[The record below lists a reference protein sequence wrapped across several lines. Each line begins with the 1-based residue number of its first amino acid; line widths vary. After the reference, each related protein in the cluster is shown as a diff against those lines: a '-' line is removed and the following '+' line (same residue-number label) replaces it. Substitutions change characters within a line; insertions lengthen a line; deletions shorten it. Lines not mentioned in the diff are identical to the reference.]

1 MEEKIMDDN
10 ILVIGIAGGTGSG
23 KTTLMNNLI
32 SRFEGMVTVISHDN
46 YYKRH
51 DDMTYEER
59 SQLNYDEP
67 AAFDTSLMVYHLEE
81 LRRGHAIECPVY
93 DFTIHNRSEQTIHI
107 VPKKVIIVEGIL
119 IFENEELRN
128 LMDIRIFVDTDA
140 DIRLCR
146 RIKRDVNKRGRTLES
161 VLKQYQD
168 TVKPMHERY
177 VEPSKKYANIVV
189 PRAEKSGG
197 AGHDHRPHPAA
208 SGGSMN
214 YESLIF
220 DIDGTL
226 WDSRALVAEGYNI
239 QLKRRASGTASRRKP

>member
-1 MEEKIMDDN
+1 MDDN

-146 RIKRDVNKRGRTLES
+146 RIKRDVNKRAEPWKAFSSSIRTRS
-161 VLKQYQD
+161 SPC
-168 TVKPMHERY
+168 TSGTWSRARSTPT
-177 VEPSKKYANIVV
+177 SSS
-189 PRAEKSGG
+189 PRAEKIWW
-197 AGHDHRPHPAA
+197 RW
-208 SGGSMN
+208 
-214 YESLIF
+214 
-220 DIDGTL
+220 T
-226 WDSRALVAEGYNI
+226 
-239 QLKRRASGTASRRKP
+239 

>member
-1 MEEKIMDDN
+1 MDDN

-67 AAFDTSLMVYHLEE
+67 ADFDTSLMVYHLEE

-93 DFTIHNRSEQTIHI
+93 DFTIHNWSEQTIHI

-119 IFENEELRN
+119 IFENKELRD
-128 LMDIRIFVDTDA
+128 LCDIKVFIDTDA
-140 DIRLCR
+140 DVRIIR
-146 RIKRDVNKRGRTLES
+146 RIIRDVNERGRTLES
-161 VLKQYQD
+161 IVTQYLT
-168 TVKPMHERY
+168 TVKPMHEQF
-177 VEPSKKYANIVV
+177 VEPSKKFA
-189 PRAEKSGG
+189 
-197 AGHDHRPHPAA
+197 D
-208 SGGSMN
+208 
-214 YESLIF
+214 LI
-220 DIDGTL
+220 IPEG
-226 WDSRALVAEGYNI
+226 GYNRVALDMLNEKI
-239 QLKRRASGTASRRKP
+239 AALLKERA

>member
-1 MEEKIMDDN
+1 MDND

-32 SRFEGMVTVISHDN
+32 TKFEGMVTIISHDN

-59 SQLNYDEP
+59 SKLNYDEP
-67 AAFDTSLMVYHLEE
+67 AAFDTSLLVYHLEE
-81 LRRGHAIECPVY
+81 LRRGPALACPAHDSTV
-93 DFTIHNRSEQTIHI
+93 HNRSDKTIHI

-119 IFENEELRN
+119 IFENEDLRN

-161 VLKQYQD
+161 VLQQYQD

-177 VEPSKKYANIVV
+177 VEPSKKYADVIVPGGGKNLV
-189 PRAEKSGG
+189 ALDMIVGRIQRHLEG
-197 AGHDHRPHPAA
+197 AGTKKA
-208 SGGSMN
+208 
-214 YESLIF
+214 
-220 DIDGTL
+220 
-226 WDSRALVAEGYNI
+226 
-239 QLKRRASGTASRRKP
+239 

>member
-1 MEEKIMDDN
+1 MDDN

-119 IFENEELRN
+119 IFENEELRTSWTSG
-128 LMDIRIFVDTDA
+128 FSWTPT
-140 DIRLCR
+140 
-146 RIKRDVNKRGRTLES
+146 RTS
-161 VLKQYQD
+161 
-168 TVKPMHERY
+168 
-177 VEPSKKYANIVV
+177 AC
-189 PRAEKSGG
+189 A
-197 AGHDHRPHPAA
+197 AA
-208 SGGSMN
+208 S
-214 YESLIF
+214 
-220 DIDGTL
+220 
-226 WDSRALVAEGYNI
+226 
-239 QLKRRASGTASRRKP
+239 SGT